1 MGSRASSRMHISSL
15 LLAAGSASAVLSQPL
30 TRLGQRAVS
39 TSGKLQFVGINESG
53 PEFGE
58 GNIPGKLGTDYTWP
72 DLSTI
77 STFVGK
83 GMNTFRVNFLMER
96 LVPNQMTGSL
106 DAAYLS
112 NLTETVNGITK
123 LGAYAIIV
131 PHNYG
136 RYNGEI
142 ITSAEDFGTFWKTV
156 ANVFKTNDKVIFDT
170 NNEFHDMSTSLVADL
185 NQAAI
190 DAIRSTGAT
199 SQYVTVEGNAYTG
212 AWTWTTSQGTD
223 GKTNGETMGVLTDS
237 VDGKLIYQMH
247 QYLDSD
253 GSGTSST
260 CVSQTIGSERLKAAT
275 TWLRDN
281 KKIGLVGEFAGAVN
295 SDCEAAVKDLLAFV
309 AENSD
314 VWAGA
319 LWWAAGPWWD
329 DYMFSVEPKDGVA
342 YSTYA
347 DLVASYA

>member
-1 MGSRASSRMHISSL
+1 MHLPSL
-15 LLAAGSASAVLSQPL
+15 LLAAGSAGLVLAQPL
-30 TRLGQRAVS
+30 TRLGQRAAN
-39 TSGKLQFVGINESG
+39 KLRFIGVNESG

-58 GNIPGKLGTDYTWP
+58 GSIPGRLGTDYTWP
-72 DLSTI
+72 DLDSI
-77 STFVGK
+77 STFVNK
-83 GMNTFRVNFLMER
+83 GYNSFRVNFLMER

-112 NLTETVNGITK
+112 NLTQTVNGITK

-136 RYNGEI
+136 RYNGAV
-142 ITSAEDFGTFWKTV
+142 ITSTKDFATFWKTV
-156 ANVFKTNDKVIFDT
+156 ATQFKDNEKVIFDT
-170 NNEFHDMSTSLVADL
+170 NNEFHDESSTLVAEL

-190 DAIRSTGAT
+190 NAIRSVGAT
-199 SQYVTVEGNAYTG
+199 SQYITVEGNAWTG
-212 AWTWTTSQGTD
+212 AWTWTTTKGTD
-223 GKTNGETMGVLTDS
+223 GKTNGETMVNLTDS
-237 VDGKLIYQMH
+237 VENKLIYQMH

-253 GSGTSST
+253 GSGTHST

-281 KKIGLVGEFAGAVN
+281 KKIGLIGEFAGAVN
-295 SDCEAAVKDLLAFV
+295 ADCEAAVKDMLAYV

-319 LWWAAGPWWD
+319 LWWAAGPWWG

-347 DLVASYA
+347 DLIASYA

>member
-1 MGSRASSRMHISSL
+1 MHISSL

-30 TRLGQRAVS
+30 TRLGQRAVN

-142 ITSAEDFGTFWKTV
+142 ITSTEDFGTFWKTV
-156 ANVFKTNDKVIFDT
+156 ANEFKTDDKVIFDT
-170 NNEFHDMSTSLVADL
+170 NNEFHDMSSSLVADL

-275 TWLRDN
+275 TWLREN

-309 AENSD
+309 ADNSD

-319 LWWAAGPWWD
+319 LWWAAGPWWG
-329 DYMFSVEPKDGVA
+329 DYIFSVEPKDGVA

-347 DLVASYA
+347 GLVASYA